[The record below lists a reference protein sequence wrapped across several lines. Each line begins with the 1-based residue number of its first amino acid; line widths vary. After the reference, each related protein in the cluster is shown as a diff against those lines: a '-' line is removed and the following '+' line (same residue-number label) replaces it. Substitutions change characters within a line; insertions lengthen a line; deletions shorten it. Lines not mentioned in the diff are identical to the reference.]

1 MVEKSL
7 KGKEIDDITESERIV
22 KTAAKL
28 IKPELKSDKN
38 FINEYPSKED
48 IKDHSNSL
56 ALPLRLF
63 MKELVVGEVKQSSS
77 LGQAIKK
84 AIKTRSYVPSL
95 FFRLGVELVHMFG
108 SKWLLNELFRLGF
121 SISYL
126 EVTRLKYS
134 VLATKDT
141 GAEGALNGVFT
152 QWVADNIDHNICAVD
167 GKSTL
172 HGMWVISVGTR
183 ERQQTR
189 SAKTAKT
196 QSGKK
201 TSHVVKIRG
210 DYIHVAGL
218 CKIVFRPLIELQNP
232 TLFSPSLG
240 IDLWWHSSMIHL
252 WHSSKIVHDLNFVG
266 GSYPTKSDIFMLP
279 IININPSEDTCV

>member
-63 MKELVVGEVKQSSS
+63 MKELVVGEVKQSS

-84 AIKTRSYVPSL
+84 ARKTRSYVPSL

-126 EVTRLKYS
+126 EVTR
-134 VLATKDT
+134 
-141 GAEGALNGVFT
+141 F
-152 QWVADNIDHNICAVD
+152 
-167 GKSTL
+167 
-172 HGMWVISVGTR
+172 
-183 ERQQTR
+183 
-189 SAKTAKT
+189 
-196 QSGKK
+196 
-201 TSHVVKIRG
+201 
-210 DYIHVAGL
+210 
-218 CKIVFRPLIELQNP
+218 
-232 TLFSPSLG
+232 
-240 IDLWWHSSMIHL
+240 
-252 WHSSKIVHDLNFVG
+252 
-266 GSYPTKSDIFMLP
+266 
-279 IININPSEDTCV
+279 